1 MTLLSVLLFHDV
13 LFHVFHVGVAQG
25 PLGPDGPPGETGP
38 EGTKVKLLKTTMY
51 VLNLKL
57 FFPWSKMDPIFNC
70 RVREATSDRRE
81 SWDS

>member
-38 EGTKVKLLKTTMY
+38 EGTKVKLLETTFY
-51 VLNLKL
+51 VFNLKL
-57 FFPWSKMDPIFNC
+57 FSLTVPKCALFLI
-70 RVREATSDRRE
+70 VG
-81 SWDS
+81 